1 MDEKLLDNF
10 EDARMALLMDA
21 YAKEEGEALLAESEL
36 LEEPMSEE
44 FKAECFALI
53 DKAFAKRQRARRF
66 RRAALRTAKAALLTF
81 AVLCALTM
89 GLMSVE
95 AIRVPVLNFLIEH
108 HEKFTSVLF
117 TPSNH
122 ETAPVE
128 GMVQEGPLAG
138 LLPDTFRLD
147 SHRVL
152 PNGNESAVYLT
163 EEMKFVTHS
172 DRNGDGATVSFDT
185 EGADRY
191 EETTLMGHKAFLV
204 VEGETVF
211 LLWFNADNKR
221 VYTLS
226 TDCMDTYDIW
236 RLAEKIASGK

>member
-1 MDEKLLDNF
+1 MATTKIWDVSAHVSKLLAYVANKNKTVMEIENKNF
-10 EDARMALLMDA
+10 D
-21 YAKEEGEALLAESEL
+21 ESERL
-36 LEEPMSEE
+36 A
-44 FKAECFALI
+44 AEIL
-53 DKAFAKRQRARRF
+53 
-66 RRAALRTAKAALLTF
+66 
-81 AVLCALTM
+81 
-89 GLMSVE
+89 GL
-95 AIRVPVLNFLIEH
+95 PYDH
-108 HEKFTSVLF
+108 FT
-117 TPSNH
+117 
-122 ETAPVE
+122 
-128 GMVQEGPLAG
+128 
-138 LLPDTFRLD
+138 
-147 SHRVL
+147 
-152 PNGNESAVYLT
+152 T